1 MTSQWSSVRSAL
13 LLVLASVGAF
23 LAAFTTRIVFLPDV
37 LPIAATE
44 EPQSSWAFQAAFLL
58 QAIENIAVLGLV
70 LVLAALAAQWAARRP
85 KSRPPIDLRQ
95 S

>member
-1 MTSQWSSVRSAL
+1 VISQWQSLRGPL
-13 LLVLASVGAF
+13 LLVFVSIGVF
-23 LAAFTTRIVFLPDV
+23 LAAFATRILLLPDV
-37 LPIAATE
+37 LPLAANE
-44 EPQSSWAFQAAFLL
+44 EPQPLWAFQAAFLL